1 MTLSH
6 AINDTRC
13 LSDHALARLLGEDL
27 PYGDLTTDALGIGK
41 HAAVASFRARFAM
54 TVCAVE
60 EAARLFVL
68 VGAAPTVL
76 CPSGSVVEAGTVV
89 LEVSGSASALHR
101 VYKTAQVMMEWSGG
115 IATAAAAIVAV
126 AAGVPVACTRKNVPG
141 TRALSAKA
149 VKAGGARLHRLGL
162 SESLL
167 IFEEHRLFINESPAR
182 TIARLKQLEPEK
194 KIVVEVA
201 DEAQAMLW
209 ARAGA
214 DVLQLEKFPPA
225 RVQVCRRLIDAE
237 GAQVKLAAT
246 GGVHADNAAAYVAA
260 GADLLVTSAPYYAP
274 PRDVKVVFLSAGGA
288 A

>member
-13 LSDHALARLLGEDL
+13 LSDHELARLLGEDL

-214 DVLQLEKFPPA
+214 DVLQLEKFAPA

-274 PRDVKVVFLSAGGA
+274 PRDVKVVFMRTGRA

>member
-101 VYKTAQVMMEWSGG
+101 VYKAAQVMMEWSGG

>member
-6 AINDTRC
+6 AMNDTRC
-13 LSDHALARLLGEDL
+13 LSDHELARLLGEDL

-274 PRDVKVVFLSAGGA
+274 PRDVKVVFMRTGRA

>member
-6 AINDTRC
+6 AMNDTRC
-13 LSDHALARLLGEDL
+13 LSDHELARLLGEDL

-101 VYKTAQVMMEWSGG
+101 VYKAAQVMMEWSGG